1 MDIEDILIENMM
13 NDLKEIITGE
23 IYNKSIE
30 KKKIYFYFNYYS
42 NDNHPY
48 HSSRISLKSRHHH
61 HHHHNHN
68 RIGNNQSSSYKDHR
82 FDRQTN
88 NHDIYST
95 LLIDQPSLSDG
106 LPPPA
111 DSYYSSSQSTRDRG
125 LSSHYIDSERNR
137 YSQTSSSNYR

>member
-61 HHHHNHN
+61 HHHHHN

>member
-23 IYNKSIE
+23 IFNKSIE
-30 KKKIYFYFNYYS
+30 KKNIYFYFNYYS

-48 HSSRISLKSRHHH
+48 HSSRISLKSRHDHH
-61 HHHHNHN
+61 HHHHN
-68 RIGNNQSSSYKDHR
+68 RIGNNQSNSYKDHR

-106 LPPPA
+106 LPPPI